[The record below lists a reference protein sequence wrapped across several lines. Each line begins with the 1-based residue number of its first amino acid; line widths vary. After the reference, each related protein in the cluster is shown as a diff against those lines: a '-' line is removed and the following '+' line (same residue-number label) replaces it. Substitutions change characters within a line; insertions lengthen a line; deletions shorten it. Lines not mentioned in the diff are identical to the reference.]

1 MFKNLRRWVTMHM
14 VKVWINDNNIQGV
27 LEYLIPYAVHILNG
41 VSTIQRT
48 LFFVLFFKNDAKNL
62 WMFVKFVEWKFI
74 SYKVMK
80 MLLNIC

>member
-41 VSTIQRT
+41 ASTIRT
-48 LFFVLFFKNDAKNL
+48 HSLFCFVF
-62 WMFVKFVEWKFI
+62 
-74 SYKVMK
+74 
-80 MLLNIC
+80 